1 MEMKEQS
8 NVLQLFRLLHP
19 VRRIR
24 RQVTTRASSRK
35 VGKKVKRVR
44 TRTVQSCEKQPLLS
58 VYSFS
63 LLSFSE
69 GRVYMEEVYLDQK
82 RWVTTY
88 NIEVDLHGMVA

>member
-1 MEMKEQS
+1 M
-8 NVLQLFRLLHP
+8 
-19 VRRIR
+19 
-24 RQVTTRASSRK
+24 
-35 VGKKVKRVR
+35 
-44 TRTVQSCEKQPLLS
+44 S

-69 GRVYMEEVYLDQK
+69 GRIYMEEVYLDQK